1 MKSPFVFVA
10 FAEGETQGTRHST
23 KNKTMDLIAKKDF
36 VHGDDVIKT
45 GDPLTTNTADGGIL
59 INRGLC
65 VLAETKE
72 ETKAEASSPA
82 PAKKAAKK
90 SATKK

>member
-10 FAEGETQGTRHST
+10 FAEGETQGTRRIT
-23 KNKTMDLIAKKDF
+23 KNKTMNLIAKKDF
-36 VHGDDVIKT
+36 VHGDDVLKA
-45 GDPLTTNTADGGIL
+45 GDPLTTNTADGGNL

-65 VLAETKE
+65 VLAETTA
-72 ETKAEASSPA
+72 ETPSPA